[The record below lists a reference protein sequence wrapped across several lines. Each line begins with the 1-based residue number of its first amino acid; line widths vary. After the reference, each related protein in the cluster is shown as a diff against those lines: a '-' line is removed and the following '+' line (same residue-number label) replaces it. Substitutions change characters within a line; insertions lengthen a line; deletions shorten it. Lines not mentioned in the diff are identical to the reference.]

1 MSDIRKIKK
10 WRRLHFWFVHRG
22 EDWKQESGW
31 GIDKKMCMFSSP
43 TYPHYVELEALGD
56 DFLGEEEDSSYL
68 DVPDPPTGI
77 PDDKGREQVR

>member
-1 MSDIRKIKK
+1 MRNGK
-10 WRRLHFWFVHRG
+10 RC
-22 EDWKQESGW
+22 E
-31 GIDKKMCMFSSP
+31 CSP
-43 TYPHYVELEALGD
+43 FPTCTHYVELEALGD